1 VPSLYVILW
10 LPSASSREAEAHSA
24 FARLQSVPPTGARHL
39 KRPWLDKA
47 VMFANVLIA
56 NRGEIA
62 CRIIRTARRLGIRP
76 IAMHT
81 PADRGALFTRLADEA
96 HEIGEGASGYLDQGA
111 IVSLAVK
118 VGAECLHPG
127 YGFLSENAD
136 FAESCAK
143 AGVVFVGP
151 PPKAM
156 RTMGLKSAAK
166 ALMQRAGVPVVP
178 GYHGDNQN
186 RKFLREKAYEIG
198 YPVLIK
204 AIAGGGGRGMRRV
217 DAHVEFDAQ
226 LESAI
231 REAEAAFG
239 DGRVLVEKYIASPR
253 HIELQVFADA
263 HGACVHLFE
272 RDCSAQRRHQKVVEE
287 CPAPGLPEETRAAM
301 AKAATEAALAAGY
314 VGAGT
319 VEFIAD
325 PSRGLRPN
333 DFYFL
338 EMNTR
343 LQVEHPVT
351 EAVTGLDLVEW
362 QFRVAAG
369 EPLPL
374 AQAEIACEGAAIEA
388 RVYAEDPEHNFLPSP
403 GRIHV
408 MNLKGEEGLNG
419 VRVDTGVAAGESVT
433 PFYDPMIAKVIVH
446 APTRAEALAALLKEL
461 DDAVVIGLKTNLA
474 FLRALLRSPEMA
486 AGSIDTGFIDAN
498 LKRLGAQPLPPD
510 RGAVHAAARLLF
522 DKRDA
527 GRASTL
533 APFDP
538 WRVADSFELM
548 GERRIGLDASVDG
561 IKTRLHLVE
570 GPRRHDEAKRQD
582 EITLYE
588 ASGGVY
594 AFAGG
599 RQAFVALID
608 PFAKAEGDAEASD
621 AAIRAPMNGRLVAL
635 AVEEGEKVEAGQR
648 LAVVE
653 AMKMEHALAAP
664 HAGIVRDLVVSVG
677 DQVEMGERIMRVE
690 TDEGAAVERA
700 QPAERE

>member
-1 VPSLYVILW
+1 
-10 LPSASSREAEAHSA
+10 
-24 FARLQSVPPTGARHL
+24 
-39 KRPWLDKA
+39 
-47 VMFANVLIA
+47 MFANVLIA

-62 CRIIRTARRLGIRP
+62 CRIIRTARLMGLRS

-81 PADRGALFTRLADEA
+81 PVDHGALFTRLADEA
-96 HEIGEGASGYLDQGA
+96 HEIGEGANGYLDQDA
-111 IVSLAVK
+111 IVALAEK

-136 FAESCAK
+136 FAERCAK
-143 AGVVFVGP
+143 ASVVFVGP

-156 RTMGLKSAAK
+156 RTMGLKSSAK

-186 RKFLREKAYEIG
+186 PKFLREKAYEIG

-217 DAHVEFDAQ
+217 DAHVEFDAE
-226 LESAI
+226 LEGAI

-239 DGRVLVEKYIASPR
+239 DGRVLIEKYIASPR
-253 HIELQVFADA
+253 HIELQVFADTL
-263 HGACVHLFE
+263 GACVHLYE

-301 AKAATEAALAAGY
+301 ARAATEAALAAGY

-325 PSRGLRPN
+325 PSRGLKPD

-374 AQAEIACEGAAIEA
+374 AQSEIRCDGAAIEA
-388 RVYAEDPEHNFLPSP
+388 RVYAEDPEHNFLPSA

-408 MNLKGEEGLNG
+408 MSLKGEEGLQG
-419 VRVDTGVAAGESVT
+419 VRVDTGFAAGDNVT
-433 PFYDPMIAKVIVH
+433 PYYDPMIAKVIVH
-446 APTRAEALAALLKEL
+446 GASRAEALAALLKEL
-461 DDAVVIGLKTNLA
+461 DDAVIIGPKTNLA
-474 FLRALLRSPEMA
+474 FLRGLLRSREF
-486 AGSIDTGFIDAN
+486 AGGTIDTGFIDAN
-498 LKRLGAQPLPPD
+498 LGHLGARPHPPD
-510 RGAVHAAARLLF
+510 KKAVHAAARLLLE
-522 DKRDA
+522 RRA
-527 GRASTL
+527 EGRASRL
-533 APFDP
+533 DPFDP
-538 WRVADSFELM
+538 WRVADSFELI
-548 GERRIGLDASVDG
+548 GSRRTGVDVTVDG
-561 IKTRLHLVE
+561 IPMRAHLIGGANVDPLTEGEGGEGGTLH
-570 GPRRHDEAKRQD
+570 EAN
-582 EITLYE
+582 
-588 ASGGVY
+588 GGVY

-599 RQAFVALID
+599 RQAFVQLID
-608 PFAKAEGDAEASD
+608 PFAKAEAGAGEGD
-621 AAIRAPMNGRLVAL
+621 AAIRAPMNGRLVKI
-635 AVEEGEKVEAGQR
+635 AVEEDEKVEAGQR

-653 AMKMEHALAAP
+653 AMKMEHALVAP
-664 HAGIVRDLVVSVG
+664 YAGVVRDLTANVG

-690 TDEGAAVERA
+690 ADRKGEA
-700 QPAERE
+700 PAERD

>member
-1 VPSLYVILW
+1 
-10 LPSASSREAEAHSA
+10 
-24 FARLQSVPPTGARHL
+24 
-39 KRPWLDKA
+39 
-47 VMFANVLIA
+47 MFANVLIA

-62 CRIIRTARRLGIRP
+62 CRIIRTARGMGIRA
-76 IAMHT
+76 IVLHT

-96 HEIGEGASGYLDQGA
+96 HEIGEGASGYLDQDA
-111 IVSLAVK
+111 IVALARK

-136 FAESCAK
+136 FGERCAS
-143 AGVVFVGP
+143 AGIVFIGP
-151 PPKAM
+151 PPAAM
-156 RTMGLKSAAK
+156 RTMGLKSSAK

-186 RKFLREKAYEIG
+186 PKFLREKAYEIG

-217 DAHVEFDAQ
+217 DAHVEFDAE

-239 DGRVLVEKYIASPR
+239 DGRVLIEKYIASPR

-263 HGACVHLFE
+263 HGACVHLYE

-301 AKAATEAALAAGY
+301 ANAATEAALAAGY

-325 PSRGLRPN
+325 PSRGLKP
-333 DFYFL
+333 DAFYFL

-362 QFRVAAG
+362 QFRIAAG

-374 AQAEIACEGAAIEA
+374 AQGQIACSGAAIEA
-388 RVYAEDPEHNFLPSP
+388 RVYAEDPEHNFLPSA
-403 GRIHV
+403 GRIHLL
-408 MNLKGEEGLNG
+408 NLKGEEGLKG
-419 VRVDTGVAAGESVT
+419 VRVDTGVAAGDSVT
-433 PFYDPMIAKVIVH
+433 PYYDPMIAKLIVH
-446 APTRAEALAALLKEL
+446 AATRAEALAAMLKEL
-461 DDAVVIGLKTNLA
+461 DDAVVIGPKTNLA
-474 FLRALLRSPEMA
+474 FLRALIRSREFA
-486 AGSIDTGFIDAN
+486 AGTVDTGFIDAN
-498 LKRLGAQPLPPD
+498 LGRLGAQPHPPD
-510 RGAVHAAARLLF
+510 RRAVRAAALLLF
-522 DKRDA
+522 ENGD
-527 GRASTL
+527 GSRALPL
-533 APFDP
+533 APSDP
-538 WRVADSFELM
+538 WGNADSFELV
-548 GERRIGLDASVDG
+548 GARRIGLDVTIDRIPA
-561 IKTRLHLVE
+561 RLHLVE
-570 GPRRHDEAKRQD
+570 GPNADFGDDHGPKPRD

-588 ASGGVY
+588 ADGGAY

-599 RQAFVALID
+599 RQAFVELVD
-608 PFAKAEGDAEASD
+608 PFAKAEGAAEEGD
-621 AAIRAPMNGRLVAL
+621 AAIRAPMNGRVVAL
-635 AVEEGEKVEAGQR
+635 AVGDGEKVEAGKR

-653 AMKMEHALAAP
+653 AMKMEHALVAP
-664 HAGIVRDLVVSVG
+664 HAGVVRDLTVDLG

-690 TDEGAAVERA
+690 AEGKARGEGGKDEIEPQAALESRK
-700 QPAERE
+700 PA

>member
-1 VPSLYVILW
+1 
-10 LPSASSREAEAHSA
+10 
-24 FARLQSVPPTGARHL
+24 
-39 KRPWLDKA
+39 
-47 VMFANVLIA
+47 MFANVLIA

-62 CRIIRTARRLGIRP
+62 CRIVRTARRMGMRS
-76 IAMHT
+76 IALHT

-96 HEIGEGASGYLDQGA
+96 HEIGDGANGYLDQAA
-111 IVSLAVK
+111 IIALAKK

-136 FAESCAK
+136 FAEACAK
-143 AGVVFVGP
+143 AGIVFVGP
-151 PPKAM
+151 PPEAM
-156 RTMGLKSAAK
+156 RTMGLKSSAK

-186 RKFLREKAYEIG
+186 PKFLREKAYEIG

-217 DAHVEFDAQ
+217 DAHVEFDAA

-239 DGRVLVEKYIASPR
+239 DGRVLIEKYIASPR
-253 HIELQVFADA
+253 HIELQVFADT
-263 HGACVHLFE
+263 HGGCVHLYE

-325 PSRGLRPN
+325 PSRGLKPT

-374 AQAEIACEGAAIEA
+374 KQSEIACAGAAIEA
-388 RVYAEDPEHNFLPSP
+388 RVYAEDPEHNFLPSA
-403 GRIHV
+403 GSIYA
-408 MNLKGEEGLNG
+408 MNFNGEEG
-419 VRVDTGVAAGESVT
+419 VRVDTGFEAGDSVT
-433 PFYDPMIAKVIVH
+433 SYYDPMIAKVIVH
-446 APTRAEALAALLKEL
+446 RATRAEALAALLSAL
-461 DDAVVIGLKTNLA
+461 DDAVIIGPKTNLA
-474 FLRALLRSPEMA
+474 FLRKLLRSREFA
-486 AGSIDTGFIDAN
+486 AGTVDTSFIDAN
-498 LKRLGAQPLPPD
+498 LGRLGAQPHPAN
-510 RGAVHAAARLLF
+510 RKAVHAAARLLLER
-522 DKRDA
+522 RDE
-527 GRASTL
+527 GRPSRL
-533 APFDP
+533 DPSDP
-538 WRVADSFELM
+538 WRVADSFELI
-548 GERRIGLDASVDG
+548 GSRRTALDITVDG
-561 IKTRLHLVE
+561 VPMRVHLIEGANVDPVE
-570 GPRRHDEAKRQD
+570 KNEGREDAD
-582 EITLYE
+582 TITLH
-588 ASGGVY
+588 AANGGVY

-599 RQAFVALID
+599 RQAFVELVD
-608 PFAKAEGDAEASD
+608 PFAKAEAGAEEGDT
-621 AAIRAPMNGRLVAL
+621 AIRAPMNGRLVAI
-635 AVEEGEKVEAGQR
+635 AVEDGDTVEAGQR

-653 AMKMEHALAAP
+653 AMKMEHALVAP
-664 HAGIVRDLVVSVG
+664 FAGVVRDLTAAVG
-677 DQVEMGERIMRVE
+677 EQVEMGERIMWIE
-690 TDEGAAVERA
+690 KEGEGAAKA
-700 QPAERE
+700 K